1 MPLKSLG
8 SSREVMMLW
17 DNGFVEDIHRVLGWT
32 KPGNVSVEGQIRV
45 GEVIKYDLGN
55 CFPVC

>member
-17 DNGFVEDIHRVLGWT
+17 DNGFGEDIYRVLGWT
-32 KPGNVSVEGQIRV
+32 KSGNVSVEGQIRV

-55 CFPVC
+55 CFPVY